1 MLITIAST
9 FTIIMYILYAWILY
23 YLYTLEKTGCVCAY
37 DWRRDFT
44 MGYYIVFFVLGIAA
58 LFAKDKKLSVGII
71 SLMFIAS
78 IANSIIMLQ
87 YVQEL
92 KLKKCG
98 CSEKEGRAVMQI
110 VAIIQLL
117 LVAIVLFIAVYGLLH
132 IQDLLKNTNGTV
144 KKLTKQFTK

>member
-1 MLITIAST
+1 MLFTIASVLT
-9 FTIIMYILYAWILY
+9 LIMYVLYAWILY
-23 YLYTLEKTGCVCAY
+23 YLYTLEQTGCICAY

-44 MGYYIVFFVLGIAA
+44 MGYYVVFFVLGISA
-58 LFAKDKKLSVGII
+58 LFAKDRGLSFGIV

-92 KLKKCG
+92 KVKKCD
-98 CSEKEGRAVMQI
+98 CSEQTGRTIMQI

-117 LVAIVLFIAVYGLLH
+117 TIAVVLFITVYGLLH
-132 IQDLLKNTNGTV
+132 LQQLLKNSTGTI